1 LKKKARENSK
11 LVKVR
16 EESKEGKEKNTDYL
30 DLSNTFLAK

>member
-16 EESKEGKEKNTDYL
+16 EESKGKEKNTDYL